1 MHCPSKNIY
10 EMDILVGMIVTRK
23 LLQSMAVAVT
33 CLFLARAANAV
44 PIAGPT
50 RPAPA
55 PLLAAGIPSFLALGG
70 GALIGRFKRRR
81 KSDQE
86 PE

>member
-1 MHCPSKNIY
+1 MV
-10 EMDILVGMIVTRK
+10 ILAKPIVVRS
-23 LLQSMAVAVT
+23 LLQFVAVAIT
-33 CLFLARAANAV
+33 CVFLAGVANAV

-50 RPAPA
+50 KPAPA
-55 PLLAAGIPSFLALGG
+55 PLLAAGIPAFLALGG

-81 KSDQE
+81 KSDRQ